1 MNKASLQSQK
11 GSRQGYTIG
20 RHAFAKISAV
30 EGIVLTENAQKDFQ
44 AFEEKN
50 LSHKDRRQAIAKKYA
65 H

>member
-11 GSRQGYTIG
+11 GGQRSYTIG

-30 EGIVLTENAQKDFQ
+30 EGIVLTEDTQKDFQ

-50 LSHKDRRQAIAKKYA
+50 LSHKDRRQAITKKYV